1 MYLDEYIRCTLP
13 ENNRFF
19 PVDLKEEKSKLD
31 DLTDDPDL
39 QSLWGLFAGAG
50 GQADLR
56 RIARREKGD
65 PHWIFEK

>member
-13 ENNRFF
+13 KNNRF
-19 PVDLKEEKSKLD
+19 PESRNEGKNELDL
-31 DLTDDPDL
+31 LTDDPDL

-56 RIARREKGD
+56 RIARRERGD